1 MEMVSQKIISKW
13 KSFTYKVTF
22 LKGKPFRGR
31 KQLVSGVGNHF
42 LDPYFSFTK
51 VVVISLMGT
60 EIILVNIMR
69 DRARSWVNIRKVT
82 FTKNVKFTGQVKTH
96 FLSLFFQWTSCVI
109 ARDHGWTSRNCF
121 FQQKRYVYRV
131 SIEPVFH
138 SFLSSKHRAWS
149 PAITGEQ
156 KESFFSKN

>member
-69 DRARSWVNIRKVT
+69 DRARS
-82 FTKNVKFTGQVKTH
+82 
-96 FLSLFFQWTSCVI
+96 
-109 ARDHGWTSRNCF
+109 
-121 FQQKRYVYRV
+121 
-131 SIEPVFH
+131 
-138 SFLSSKHRAWS
+138 
-149 PAITGEQ
+149 
-156 KESFFSKN
+156 

>member
-51 VVVISLMGT
+51 VVVISLMGSRNHF
-60 EIILVNIMR
+60 LGPHF
-69 DRARSWVNIRKVT
+69 S
-82 FTKNVKFTGQVKTH
+82 FTKVVVRSLMGSGNKFDG
-96 FLSLFFQWTSCVI
+96 
-109 ARDHGWTSRNCF
+109 
-121 FQQKRYVYRV
+121 
-131 SIEPVFH
+131 
-138 SFLSSKHRAWS
+138 
-149 PAITGEQ
+149 
-156 KESFFSKN
+156 

>member
-51 VVVISLMGT
+51 VVVHLKGLMG
-60 EIILVNIMR
+60 
-69 DRARSWVNIRKVT
+69 
-82 FTKNVKFTGQVKTH
+82 
-96 FLSLFFQWTSCVI
+96 
-109 ARDHGWTSRNCF
+109 SRN
-121 FQQKRYVYRV
+121 
-131 SIEPVFH
+131 H
-138 SFLSSKHRAWS
+138 
-149 PAITGEQ
+149 
-156 KESFFSKN
+156 FSEHHA